1 MPVGQSPDTRSPSTM
16 ALRLDEHH
24 PHSTDAGTEVKY
36 AAQDSGQVSGR
47 GKTQT
52 NCATRSQPGPAR
64 QSWVKI
70 APGWRDEGETHADL
84 TTWLHDHMLAVL
96 KLLGL
101 ETAFRACKLLKIS
114 KSFCKCWLQLL
125 TLTTLEIK
133 TKKIPKR

>member
-1 MPVGQSPDTRSPSTM
+1 MPVGQLPDTRSPSTM
-16 ALRLDEHH
+16 TLRLDEHH

-52 NCATRSQPGPAR
+52 NCATRSQPEPAR

-84 TTWLHDHMLAVL
+84 TTGSTITCRQCSSFLVSR
-96 KLLGL
+96 LLSRL
-101 ETAFRACKLLKIS
+101 VNY
-114 KSFCKCWLQLL
+114 
-125 TLTTLEIK
+125 
-133 TKKIPKR
+133 